1 MEQQGEYCRFIG
13 IGRRRRLD
21 AIKIGRNDDQC
32 CKRSPLDRSGIMPIN
47 YTYISYVLCN
57 CTIVNHKIPLIPSLV
72 TADQARDNVMMPGS
86 STSGSSSSTSNSISG
101 IDISALDTYIYL
113 FPGHKLAIQQTN
125 KNCMK

>member
-1 MEQQGEYCRFIG
+1 MLQ
-13 IGRRRRLD
+13 
-21 AIKIGRNDDQC
+21 KITP
-32 CKRSPLDRSGIMPIN
+32 RSQWDNAYKLHIF
-47 YTYISYVLCN
+47 ISYVLCN

-101 IDISALDTYIYL
+101 IDIRALDTYIYL
-113 FPGHKLAIQQTN
+113 FPGLLDGQTN